1 MNELIEKTRGLLR
14 FYCIAARTIGWI
26 LIIVGPLSA
35 IVSLFV
41 GLPGGER
48 LRPYMLYRLSEQLI
62 LGSVLLGL
70 VMLSLAQFVRYLY
83 ENDYQPGW
91 ILRHGN
97 KVLYLYAAG
106 SIMSPIVWYCFQ
118 MTVIRNFIAVHF
130 LSFLLSAELPAVA
143 KGLILIG
150 IARVLHRIVPIIEE
164 SKTLV

>member
-1 MNELIEKTRGLLR
+1 MNELIEKNRGLLR

-35 IVSLFV
+35 IVSLFI

-62 LGSVLLGL
+62 LGFVLLGL

-91 ILRHGN
+91 ILRHGD

-106 SIMSPIVWYCFQ
+106 LIVSPIVWYCFQ
-118 MTVIRNFIAVHF
+118 MTIRSDN
-130 LSFLLSAELPAVA
+130 LTDTLLFCMSAELPALGR
-143 KGLILIG
+143 GLIYVG
-150 IARVLHRIVPIIEE
+150 MGQVLRWMAPIVEE